1 VSDRLL
7 PRWLPGLFLTLTAV
21 LIPWTVWLYVDL
33 PGRAQANHWAGVWA
47 GFDVGLAV
55 ALGLTGLNIWRRSP
69 WALVTASA
77 AGTMLLVD
85 AWFDTLTA
93 ARGWPLAVALVMAFG
108 AEIPLAIL
116 CFWVAL
122 NMERVFAR
130 AQRGAA
136 GAGAVEATDA
146 EEKAKAPLRTEEGP
160 RPTRWNPPDEAPSA
174 RRPAPPA
181 RRARPGPG

>member
-1 VSDRLL
+1 LL
-7 PRWLPGLFLTLTAV
+7 PRWLPGLFLTLTIF
-21 LIPWTVWLYVDL
+21 LIPWTVWLYTDL
-33 PGRAQANHWAGVWA
+33 PSRTQAHHWAGVWA
-47 GFDVGLAV
+47 GFDIGLAV

-93 ARGWPLAVALVMAFG
+93 GRGVELAVALGMAIG

-122 NMERVFAR
+122 HIERVFAR
-130 AQRGAA
+130 AGRSGL
-136 GAGAVEATDA
+136 G
-146 EEKAKAPLRTEEGP
+146 GP
-160 RPTRWNPPDEAPSA
+160 PSRQA
-174 RRPAPPA
+174 SPS
-181 RRARPGPG
+181 